1 MASGATTDALPI
13 TPASDTVGALLS
25 ELVRVHGASAAIYD
39 DNGCASFAEI
49 DARSMR
55 VAQGLLAGGVAKGAR
70 VGILLRNSR
79 DYPVALFGV
88 LRVGGVA
95 VLLST
100 LARAPELAYMIRTA
114 DIDTLLMVDHFLGHD
129 YVARLEEALPSLHRS
144 VPGQRLFLSEA
155 PFLRTIW
162 VWGDR
167 RPSWSR
173 GGEDD
178 LGTLAD
184 TSGLGTRFASAAQRE
199 VVPSDPAVI
208 IFTSGSTADPKA
220 VVHSQGNFV
229 RQSLALAALSKFE
242 PSDRAL
248 SAFPFFWV
256 GGLCTSL
263 MATLCSGAS
272 VICTPRESNEAIIE
286 ALRWKPTYLMLRPQ
300 LKAALRARPELAELL
315 ASVRPVG
322 AEGDVSPANSL
333 GMTETLGQHSAH
345 ASQPPAELRQDSF
358 GQSVGGIERR
368 IIDPDSGEPL
378 ATGEIGK
385 LSLRG
390 GALMIG
396 MHRKERHEVFDRDGF
411 YRTDDLCR
419 MSEDG
424 HLFFKGRANDMLKIN
439 GANVAPA
446 EVERVIRAQ
455 AEVTNV
461 CVLGLPDDR
470 GDDTLVAAVISRT
483 GSAIADELRSRLRSE
498 LASYKVPSRLFFL
511 SEEDLPMTASAK
523 IYKPELKRILARKT
537 AG

>member
-1 MASGATTDALPI
+1 MDTGTETDAPPI
-13 TPASDTVGALLS
+13 TLANDTVGALLA
-25 ELVRVHGASAAIYD
+25 ELARLHGSSAAIHD

-55 VAQGLLAGGVAKGAR
+55 VAQGLLACGVAKGAR

-100 LARAPELAYMIRTA
+100 LAGAPELAYMVRTA
-114 DIDTLLMVDHFLGHD
+114 DLDTLLMVDDVLGHD
-129 YVARLEEALPSLHRS
+129 YVARLEDALPSLRHA
-144 VPGQRLFLSEA
+144 VPGQRLVLGEA

-167 RPSWSR
+167 QPYWSR

-184 TSGLGTRFASAAQRE
+184 ASDLGTGLVSAAQRE

-229 RQSLALAALSKFE
+229 RQSLALAALSGFE
-242 PSDRAL
+242 PGDRAL

-263 MATLCSGAS
+263 MAALCSGAS
-272 VICTPRESNEAIIE
+272 VICTARESNDAIVA
-286 ALRWKPTYLMLRPQ
+286 ALRWKPTHLLLRPH
-300 LKAALRARPELAELL
+300 LTAALRERPELAELL
-315 ASVRPVG
+315 ASVRPLSVR
-322 AEGDVSPANSL
+322 GDVSQGNSL

-345 ASQPPAELRQDSF
+345 GPHRPSRSRQDSF
-358 GQSVGGIERR
+358 GRPVGGIERR
-368 IIDPDSGEPL
+368 VVDPDTGTPLPAGEL
-378 ATGEIGK
+378 GK

-411 YRTDDLCR
+411 YRTDDLCT
-419 MSEDG
+419 MSEDD
-424 HLFFKGRANDMLKIN
+424 HLFFKGRANDMLKIK

-446 EVERVIRAQ
+446 EVERVIRGQ

-461 CVLGLPDDR
+461 CVLGLSDDR

-523 IYKPELKRILARKT
+523 IYKPELKRMLAQR
-537 AG
+537 ASG